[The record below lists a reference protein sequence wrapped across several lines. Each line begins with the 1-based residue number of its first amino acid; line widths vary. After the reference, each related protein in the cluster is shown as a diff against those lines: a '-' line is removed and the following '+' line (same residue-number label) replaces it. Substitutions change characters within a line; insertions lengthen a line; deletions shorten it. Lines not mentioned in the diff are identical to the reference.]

1 MNGFGRG
8 FLGLPPVVK
17 NIILLN
23 VLMLIANWAA
33 KGVMG
38 VDLNSVLGL
47 YFPKS
52 EHFLPI
58 QIITHMFM
66 HAGLWH
72 LFFNM
77 FALFMFGGILE
88 RVWGGKRFF
97 VYYMVCG
104 LGAALV
110 HETVIYFQY
119 HHLVN
124 SLTPEQIQMVINEGS
139 SYINEGK
146 LFTDETMR
154 GLQMLLNIPTV
165 GASGAIFGVLLAFGV
180 LFPNTQLMLLFPPI
194 PIKAKYFVIGYGAL
208 ELYLAVTQPGSNI
221 AHAAHLGGM
230 LFGYILIR
238 YWRKT
243 TNTLY

>member
-8 FLGLPPVVK
+8 FTGLPPVVK

-23 VLMLIANWAA
+23 VLMLLANWTA
-33 KGVMG
+33 KGVAG
-38 VDLNSVLGL
+38 IDLNSVLGL

-52 EHFLPI
+52 EHFMPL

-88 RVWGGKRFF
+88 TVWGGKRFF
-97 VYYMVCG
+97 LYYMVCG

-110 HETVIYFQY
+110 YETVIMFQY
-119 HHLVN
+119 NKLMHL
-124 SLTPEQIQMVINEGS
+124 LTPEQVQTVISEGAT
-139 SYINEGK
+139 YLNEGK
-146 LFTDETMR
+146 VFTNNAMK
-154 GLQMLLNIPTV
+154 GLQMLLNIPIV

-221 AHAAHLGGM
+221 AHAAHIGGM